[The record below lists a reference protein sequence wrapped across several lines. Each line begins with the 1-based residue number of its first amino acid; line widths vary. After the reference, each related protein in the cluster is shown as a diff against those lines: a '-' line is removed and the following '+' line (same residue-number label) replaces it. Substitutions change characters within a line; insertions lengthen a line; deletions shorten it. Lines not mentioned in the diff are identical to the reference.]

1 MVMQRLTDLQASF
14 RVYALCVPCGRMEA
28 VDLEAVVA
36 ALGGEAT
43 VADLR
48 ARVRCR
54 GCGRRT
60 RDVRIVY
67 LGSAERPAAFDYRR

>member
-1 MVMQRLTDLQASF
+1 MQRLTDLLESF

-28 VDLEAVVA
+28 VSLTA
-36 ALGGEAT
+36 ALERLGPTST

-60 RDVRIVY
+60 CDVRVVY
-67 LGSAERPAAFDYRR
+67 VGPEGREVSFQYRR